1 MVDLSR
7 TPAGPFTT
15 EVCPDAFVSTS
26 TFGRM
31 IRRLILWDVDGTLVR
46 AGEIGAVV
54 FDRALSDVFGC
65 GPAQRIR
72 MSGKTDPQI
81 VIEYLDQMKIE
92 SSEHLMEAILSR
104 LDAHL
109 AIAHTSGELVAE
121 GFACPGVA
129 KVLEE
134 MSGDVRVVS
143 SLLTGNIYPNAA
155 AKVTAFG
162 LDCWLQLDVGAYGSD
177 HHDRNALVPVA
188 VSRVQDKHGV
198 VLRPEEVWVVGD
210 TPLDLG
216 CARVAGARCLL
227 VATGRYTFEE
237 LSPLGA
243 DAVLEDFSD
252 AAAALE
258 ILLGDL

>member
-1 MVDLSR
+1 
-7 TPAGPFTT
+7 
-15 EVCPDAFVSTS
+15 
-26 TFGRM
+26 M
-31 IRRLILWDVDGTLVR
+31 IRRLVLWDVDGTLVR
-46 AGEIGAVV
+46 AGDIGAAV
-54 FDRALSDVFGC
+54 FDRALSDVLGC
-65 GPAQRIR
+65 APVERIR

-92 SSEHLMEAILSR
+92 SSDPLMDAILSR
-104 LDAHL
+104 LDAQL
-109 AIAHTSGELVAE
+109 ATAHANGELVAE

-134 MSGDVRVVS
+134 ISGDAQVVS

-162 LDCWLQLDVGAYGSD
+162 LDGWLELDVGAYGSD
-177 HHDRNALVPVA
+177 YHDRNSLVPVA
-188 VSRVQDKHGV
+188 VGRLEEKHGV
-198 VLRPEEVWVVGD
+198 VLRPDDVWVVGD

-227 VATGRYTFEE
+227 VATGRYRLEE

-243 DAVLEDFSD
+243 DAVLENLSD
-252 AAAALE
+252 AAQALE
-258 ILLGDL
+258 ILLGDM